1 MGVYRM
7 KVIIPLAGP
16 EGGVEKE
23 FKEFK
28 NLIEIYNVP
37 WIKYIADSRPYDL
50 SKAVFLLLGETNKK
64 YNIAARLKGILGSG
78 IEIFILD
85 KPTEGS
91 ACSVLTYLEH
101 SKIKEDI
108 LIDLADQY
116 LSFDKWF
123 LEFIE
128 KNKDKLTSIIPTFK
142 SRYWKWSYARL
153 DKEGFVEEVQEK
165 VDPPISNDA
174 TAAIYYFSSAAI
186 YTQAAKE
193 MIRLDKRVKFNNK
206 FFISCV
212 YNELPRKTVVTFPTR
227 LICPLGSSEGI
238 KIFSQII

>member
-1 MGVYRM
+1 M
-7 KVIIPLAGP
+7 KIIVPMAGP
-16 EGGVEKE
+16 EGGVERE

-28 NLIEIYNVP
+28 NLIEIYKVP
-37 WIKYIADSRPYDL
+37 LIKYIADSRPYGL
-50 SKAVFLLLGETNKK
+50 SKAVFILSEETNKK
-64 YNIAARLKGILGSG
+64 YNIGARLKDILGKD

-85 KPTEGS
+85 RPTEGS
-91 ACSVLTYLEH
+91 ACSVLAYLEH

-116 LSFDKWF
+116 LCFDKGF
-123 LEFIE
+123 PDFIE
-128 KNKDKLTSIIPTFK
+128 QNKRKLTGIIPIFK

-165 VDPPISNDA
+165 VDPPISDDA

-186 YTQAAKE
+186 YMQAAEE

-212 YNELPRKTVVTFPTR
+212 YNELPKKSVISFSTR
-227 LICPLGSSEGI
+227 IICPLGSVEGI
-238 KIFSQII
+238 KVFPQIIP